1 MNEPHRILVVEDEE
15 DIAEF
20 LAMEFEYEG
29 YKVTK
34 AFDGREGLKLALEQ
48 KWDIILLDV
57 MLPEMN
63 GMEVCRRVR
72 AVSNVPII
80 MLTARGSVPDRVA
93 GLDAGADDYLQK
105 PFAIEELL
113 ARIRVLLRRNRASIA
128 EQKTLTV
135 QDLTMNT
142 ATREVFRQQKP
153 ITLTAREFDLLEMF
167 MRNPNQVLSR
177 DLLLERVWGY
187 DYKGETNIVD
197 VYVRYL
203 RQKIDVSFDPPLIH
217 TVRGV
222 GYMLKGATSS

>member
-1 MNEPHRILVVEDEE
+1 MSEPYRILVVEDEE
-15 DIAEF
+15 DIADF

-34 AFDGREGLKLALEQ
+34 AFNGREGLKLALEQ

-113 ARIRVLLRRNRASIA
+113 ARIRVLLRRNRASAA

-142 ATREVFRQQKP
+142 ATREVFRQQTP

-203 RQKIDVSFDPPLIH
+203 RQKIDVPFDPPLIH

-222 GYMLKGATSS
+222 GYMLKGATPS

>member
-1 MNEPHRILVVEDEE
+1 MSEPYRILVVEDEE
-15 DIAEF
+15 DIADF

-34 AFDGREGLKLALEQ
+34 AFNGREGLKLALEQ

-113 ARIRVLLRRNRASIA
+113 ARIRGLLRRNRASAA

-142 ATREVFRQQKP
+142 ATREVFRQQAP
-153 ITLTAREFDLLEMF
+153 VTLTAREFDLLEMF

-203 RQKIDVSFDPPLIH
+203 RQKIDVPFDPPLIH

-222 GYMLKGATSS
+222 GYMLKGATPS

>member
-203 RQKIDVSFDPPLIH
+203 RQKIDVPFDPPLIH